1 MSFNGEE
8 ALRVSYNNRKVLITG
23 GLGFIGSNLAIR
35 LAREGARVTIVD
47 DSVIGCGANEF
58 NIEPVRDSVQV
69 IPRSI
74 AEADYFHQALEGC
87 EVVFNLAGEISHIHS
102 MAMPERDLEI
112 NTLAQLHFL
121 SVLTR
126 HAPGVRVVYAGT
138 RQVYGAPEYLPVDEK
153 HPINPVDFNGV
164 HKYAATMYHLM
175 LSNSGQLDAV
185 VLRLT
190 NVYGPRM
197 ALDVPCQG
205 FLGTFLRKLATG
217 QRLEIFG
224 DGRQLRDPVYVD
236 DVVEAFI
243 IAGAAEKLGSR
254 SYNVGGPEPLSMA
267 EIAAIASEAA
277 GVEPPAVREFPEDRK
292 MIDIGSYYTDS
303 TLIRGE
309 LGWSPSVRFPEGLAR
324 TLDYCRQHL
333 PRYLDPA
340 ILNPPCKLDL
350 KPTLASPGKRTPV
363 PA

>member
-1 MSFNGEE
+1 VTYQNK
-8 ALRVSYNNRKVLITG
+8 RVLVTG

-35 LAREGARVTIVD
+35 LVREGARVTIVD
-47 DSVIGCGANEF
+47 DSILGCGANHF
-58 NIEPVRDSVQV
+58 NIEPVGDSVHV

-74 AEADYFHQALEGC
+74 AEAEYFHQALEGC
-87 EVVFNLAGEISHIHS
+87 DVVFNLAGEISHLHS

-138 RQVYGAPEYLPVDEK
+138 RQVYGAPEYLPVDEN

-175 LSNSGQLDAV
+175 LSNTGQLDAV

-197 ALDVPCQG
+197 AMDVPCQG
-205 FLGTFLRKLATG
+205 FLATFLRKLATG

-224 DGRQLRDPVYVD
+224 DGRQLRDPAYVD
-236 DVVEAFI
+236 DVVEAFLQ
-243 IAGAAEKLGSR
+243 AGAVERLRSR
-254 SYNVGGPEPLSMA
+254 SYNVGGPEPLSMTELA
-267 EIAAIASEAA
+267 TIASRAA
-277 GVEPPAVREFPEDRK
+277 GLEAPTVKEFPYDRK

-303 TLIRGE
+303 SRIRDE
-309 LGWSPSVRFPEGLAR
+309 LGWSPAIRFTEGLAL
-324 TLDYCRQHL
+324 TLDYYRRHL
-333 PRYLDPA
+333 PKYLDPA

-350 KPTLASPGKRTPV
+350 KPTLAVPGKKTTV
-363 PA
+363 QA